1 MKINYTLN
9 LLCSM
14 SEEDAKLIDAICD
27 SNELELF
34 ETKLLRDLIDWRWN
48 AFAMKIHK
56 VGFYIHLT

>member
-1 MKINYTLN
+1 
-9 LLCSM
+9 M